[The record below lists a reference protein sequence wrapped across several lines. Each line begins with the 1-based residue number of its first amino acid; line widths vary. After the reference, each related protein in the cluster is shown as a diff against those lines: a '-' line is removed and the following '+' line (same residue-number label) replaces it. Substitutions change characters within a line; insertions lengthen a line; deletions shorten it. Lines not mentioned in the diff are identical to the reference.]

1 MDSLSQAPVFEFREA
16 ILSAISLLA
25 GLLPQ
30 SFLMWFRRIY
40 GVLTL
45 ATYVTLTKSTPPG
58 FPSSGNGL
66 WYTTPATL
74 WAKQMLPIGNGYLA
88 AMIPGGIFQ
97 EVTQLNIE
105 SLWQGGPLQDP
116 SYNGGNN
123 LPSQQAQ
130 MAQDMQ
136 SIRQSIFASPNGTI
150 NNIEEICTP
159 PGDYGSY
166 SGAGYF
172 ISTLNNTGT
181 TSNYGR
187 WLDLDEGVART
198 TWSQGSSIF
207 SREAFCSHPA
217 QACVQYVNTSG
228 QASLPTVTYA
238 FSVSQETGLPAPNV
252 TCLDNATL
260 NIRGYVTNP
269 GMMYEIIGRVQ
280 ASNGTVSCNV
290 VSGSTPTNATVSVSG
305 ASEAWITWVGGTNY
319 DIDAGDLAHN
329 FTFQGVDPH
338 SNLVSLVS
346 SATSNSYTELLSEH
360 IADYTSLISPFSL
373 SLGQT
378 PDLSTPTDQIV
389 ASYQT
394 YVGNAY
400 LEWVLFNFGRY
411 LLTSSARGILP
422 ANLQGK
428 WADGQSNSWGADYHA
443 NINLQMNYWFAEMAN
458 LNVTQSLFD
467 YMEKTWAPRGAETA
481 LILYNISQGWVTHDE
496 MNIFGHTGMKLEGNS
511 AQWAD
516 YPESNAWMMIHA
528 WDHFDYTNDVEWW
541 KAQGWPLVKA
551 VASFHLEKL
560 IPDLHFNDGTL
571 VTAPCNSPE
580 QVPITFGCAHAQ
592 QLIWQLFNAVEKGYE
607 AAGDTD
613 TAFIQAIAAKRE
625 QMDKGLRN
633 YVSEW
638 KMDMDQP
645 NDTHRHLSHLI
656 GLYPGYAISS
666 YSPELQGGL
675 TYNNTFLNYTKEQIL
690 DAATIS
696 LIHRGN
702 GTGPDADA
710 GWEKVWRAACW
721 AQLGNETE
729 FYRELTYAI
738 ERNFAPNLFDLY
750 SPGTL
755 PFQIDANFGY
765 PAAVLNALLQAPDV
779 ASLDIPLQ
787 VTLLPALPLTWSSG
801 EIKGARIRGGITL
814 DLQWSGGKPTS
825 AVFTVDSSVA
835 GRQRDVVVNYAG
847 KVVGEFTSN
856 PGTAKT
862 VTF

>member
-428 WADGQSNSWGADYHA
+428 WADGQSNSWGADA

-496 MNIFGHTGMKLEGNS
+496 IFGHTGMKLEGNS

-516 YPESNAWMMIHA
+516 YPGKEISMIHA

-625 QMDKGLRN
+625 QMDKGLR
-633 YVSEW
+633 VGWWEW